1 MRNLVVKWNSH
12 ERYILTNNCARRQR
26 KRVLTTRWWS
36 VLMHRSASAP
46 VANDN
51 SCAVDA
57 ASSSV
62 KSVDE
67 LIHCQRLHAAAQI
80 DVCQRQRRQW
90 WRRAEAGDP
99 RGGRR
104 SIDWW
109 HFDDEWISFIIS
121 LCRRF
126 AVAHHRLHA
135 CQSTLSFARSLSLSL
150 SLWLRTA
157 AQWLSMMPCR
167 HSSWAMIDNAL
178 ANNGTARLLC
188 QSTTCNLISYALLS
202 YNQLLLSSVSS
213 QNVSDGSA
221 VQLENTCLLCV

>member
-150 SLWLRTA
+150 SDWGLQRSGFQWCRADIVAEPWLTT
-157 AQWLSMMPCR
+157 
-167 HSSWAMIDNAL
+167 H
-178 ANNGTARLLC
+178 LL
-188 QSTTCNLISYALLS
+188 TTELLDCCVNLLHAI
-202 YNQLLLSSVSS
+202 SSVTLCCHIINSFCP
-213 QNVSDGSA
+213 VSLPKTSA
-221 VQLENTCLLCV
+221 TGLQCS